1 MGNSATDDQFGAATI
16 AVKGGVDPAAGDGVT
31 PPIHLASTFVL
42 PGTPGPGILGYA
54 RGGSPAYD
62 PVETALARL
71 EGGVDAILF
80 SAGVAAAN
88 ALLDEA
94 KPGTALVMPYD
105 AYYGLRV
112 RAQEVFPPRGIEV
125 RLIDQNDL

>member
-1 MGNSATDDQFGAATI
+1 MSNSAADAAYRAATI
-16 AVKGGVDPAAGDGVT
+16 AVKGGVDATAADGV
-31 PPIHLASTFVL
+31 PRPIHLASTFVL
-42 PGTPGPGILGYA
+42 PGNPGPGILGYA

-62 PVETALARL
+62 PVESALARL

-94 KPGTALVMPYD
+94 QPGTALVMPHD
-105 AYYGLRV
+105 AYYGIRV
-112 RAQEVFPPRGIEV
+112 RAQEI
-125 RLIDQNDL
+125 